1 MIKNIKQKLEKI
13 YNTFDGAHNMDHI
26 NEVVKNANKINE
38 ILGYMYPEYV
48 VTLTALYHDIGLQYG
63 REDHEKH
70 SARILKEDLDG
81 MFDDYTLEIMSKA
94 CEEHRASYKGQF
106 TSMLSKIINDAD
118 TMYTK
123 ESLILRSYKYSKKV
137 KNTNNVY
144 NEVYNHLNEKY
155 GVNGYHKF
163 RLNICKNL
171 PVIKEAR
178 EMLENE
184 EIFREEYMKLTKN
197 ETL

>member
-1 MIKNIKQKLEKI
+1 MIKNIRQKLEKV

-38 ILGYMYPEYV
+38 MLGYIYPKYV
-48 VTLTALYHDIGLQYG
+48 ITLTALYHDIGLQYS

-70 SARILKEDLDG
+70 SARIIKEDLDG

-94 CEEHRASYKGQF
+94 CEEHRSSYEGEF
-106 TSMLSKIINDAD
+106 TSLLSKIINDAD
-118 TMYTK
+118 SMYTK

-137 KNTNNVY
+137 KNSNKVY
-144 NEVYNHLNEKY
+144 NEVYSHLNKKY
-155 GVNGYHKF
+155 GINGYQKF
-163 RLNICKNL
+163 KLDICKEL
-171 PVIKEAR
+171 PIIKEVQD
-178 EMLENE
+178 MLNNE
-184 EIFREEYMKLTKN
+184 EIFRKEYMKLTKN